1 MVDEEREN
9 DGRATECG
17 GGVVGTSGEAVN
29 GFEAEI
35 ENGAAGDG
43 YSAGSSSEGIRMYK
57 RRKQT
62 KMSNSKTKL
71 VEDGKVAAA
80 DLVSQLLEKVR

>member
-1 MVDEEREN
+1 MVNEEREN

-17 GGVVGTSGEAVN
+17 VGVVGTSGEAVN
-29 GFEAEI
+29 GFEVEI

-43 YSAGSSSEGIRMYK
+43 YSAGSSSEGIRMYT

-62 KMSNSKTKL
+62 KMSNSKAKL

-80 DLVSQLLEKVR
+80 DLVSQLPEKVR